1 MIFDISETS
10 PLNTSSF
17 PAHGCV
23 VFFTLPNWG
32 LRTTFGGA
40 FDAFDWNRPGFVPR
54 NFDCQADSSFTWCS
68 SSVLNVC
75 FVQFVLFVL
84 IPLKYHTPFEVLCWI
99 MYRSISINVHKQRK
113 PYVSLDFFSIFM
125 NLAVNRRL
133 VAGVNLLLSGEMSRW
148 IIATSHASSRWV
160 GVPLQ

>member
-40 FDAFDWNRPGFVPR
+40 LDAFDWNRPGFVPR

-68 SSVLNVC
+68 SSGFKCMFCSVC
-75 FVQFVLFVL
+75 FICFNTTEISHSFW
-84 IPLKYHTPFEVLCWI
+84 VLCWI